1 MNEVE
6 LTEGRRRRRT
16 YSQEFKSEVIQCCQ
30 QLGVS
35 VAAVARAYDLHPN
48 LLRRWLTVFEQQARA
63 AAPVP
68 AVSAGTTMQTQTA
81 FISLDPQTCASPMP
95 PRKTERIHV
104 EVTGAGLTAR
114 VSWPMEAARDCAN
127 WLKCL
132 MQ

>member
-48 LLRRWLTVFEQQARA
+48 LLRRWLTSMSKRLVRSTKVPTALALPAPLMRSPSQSPGNWRA
-63 AAPVP
+63 
-68 AVSAGTTMQTQTA
+68 S
-81 FISLDPQTCASPMP
+81 ISGG
-95 PRKTERIHV
+95 RIWMLSMS
-104 EVTGAGLTAR
+104 EI
-114 VSWPMEAARDCAN
+114 
-127 WLKCL
+127 
-132 MQ
+132 